1 MNATKNRIAIQEY
14 KHNGQFVAGTNTD
27 EHLYAFDRQAL
38 EQAVRA
44 VNSYDAMR
52 EALEKSKRR
61 IIQLSDTAN
70 YLSNRL
76 GLGNKVHADD
86 FYDVIDNALA
96 LANGSRER

>member
-44 VNSYDAMR
+44 VNSYDAMLD
-52 EALEKSKRR
+52 ALEAVAEEWERLECPLDHLGPQAPDWIRR
-61 IIQLSDTAN
+61 VKT
-70 YLSNRL
+70 
-76 GLGNKVHADD
+76 
-86 FYDVIDNALA
+86 ALA
-96 LANGSRER
+96 LANGSRD